1 MNSIVNKNMDE
12 YFSKILRTIPENKQ
26 SESSVMKYI
35 KNNIMVVSMICI
47 VVILFIINICM
58 KEDKEIIKKKK
69 IKQKQFERK
78 QREKEQEQDEL
89 LNNMDKQTLLNII
102 DELSE
107 LASKNYK
114 LQQELNNK
122 NIGDGNAQ
130 TGFKS
135 LNAQNITNV
144 NGYVVESP
152 FV

>member
-26 SESSVMKYI
+26 PESSIMKYI

-78 QREKEQEQDEL
+78 QREKEKEQDEL
-89 LNNMDKQTLLNII
+89 LNNIDKQTLLNII

-122 NIGDGNAQ
+122 NIGDANAQ

>member
-26 SESSVMKYI
+26 PESSLMKYI

-78 QREKEQEQDEL
+78 QREKEKEQDEL

-122 NIGDGNAQ
+122 NIGDANAQ

>member
-26 SESSVMKYI
+26 PESSLMKYI

-78 QREKEQEQDEL
+78 QREKEKEQDEL
-89 LNNMDKQTLLNII
+89 LNNIDKQTLLNII

-122 NIGDGNAQ
+122 NIGDANAQ